1 MATGKKE
8 EQSEVSGNR
17 GMEVQLVL
25 CGFPTKL
32 ECGVSPPIKTLA
44 ILPRPP
50 THQPHPPAPPTSL
63 PVPPTSHAHQPT
75 SLAHQPTSPLTPAH
89 QSSPPAH
96 QSISPLVIPA
106 GWQLRIFRSTSRPV
120 GPDSPT
126 WFPLVLQGL
135 AERGQRVSEFSWDS

>member
-50 THQPHPPAPPTSL
+50 AHQPHPPAHQSTSPSHQPTSPTHQLRPPACQFHPPAPPTS
-63 PVPPTSHAHQPT
+63 
-75 SLAHQPTSPLTPAH
+75 
-89 QSSPPAH
+89 PPAH
-96 QSISPLVIPA
+96 
-106 GWQLRIFRSTSRPV
+106 
-120 GPDSPT
+120 
-126 WFPLVLQGL
+126 
-135 AERGQRVSEFSWDS
+135 

>member
-8 EQSEVSGNR
+8 EQREVSGNR

-50 THQPHPPAPPTSL
+50 THQPHPPAPPISL
-63 PVPPTSHAHQPT
+63 PVPPTSSAHQLASPT
-75 SLAHQPTSPLTPAH
+75 HQPRPPTHQPRPPAHQPTSPCPPVQPT
-89 QSSPPAH
+89 SPPVN
-96 QSISPLVIPA
+96 QSPSHTCWVA
-106 GWQLRIFRSTSRPV
+106 
-120 GPDSPT
+120 
-126 WFPLVLQGL
+126 
-135 AERGQRVSEFSWDS
+135 A